1 MKAGWWDAPLTL
13 QVLVE
18 AISNQQNQAF
28 YTFSFEDILNMK
40 NFYSKNLFIFKILF
54 PFLSILENLTLFAYA
69 LFCN

>member
-13 QVLVE
+13 QVLAE

-40 NFYSKNLFIFKILF
+40 K
-54 PFLSILENLTLFAYA
+54 FLQ
-69 LFCN
+69 